1 MTDRDTTPAGD
12 EKQPQVPWP
21 AIGAAFAVMLV
32 LLASFTWLC
41 RDQMNPDAIAYI
53 RIAYYYLH
61 GQWDIAISGYWGV
74 LFTWL
79 LAPLLLVFDD
89 SILAAHVMLAISGVL
104 FAAASVFLFIRVGLR
119 STNLV
124 VAAWIVCITAAVW
137 SAKNITP
144 DMLNAAF
151 MLAGTGILL
160 GPKPALTRREQIM
173 AGLAF
178 GVGYL
183 AKAVAFPVGI
193 AIILFVTGGRS
204 GLAGERLS
212 AWAKRLGVI
221 YLAFFIIAAPWIG
234 VLSVHFGKP
243 TFSTSGPINFA
254 IAGPPDK
261 DRWHPLSRL
270 YMQPDEG
277 RVALWE
283 EPEALPYES
292 WSPFDSPQY
301 FFYMVTHV
309 YENVVNAATLV
320 KSFDA
325 FGLCLASVV
334 LAFFLG
340 RPWRDSLKRDRWR
353 LALVPVVLSVGV
365 YLPVFAGTQRYYY
378 FIFPLMVAAA
388 LGFISS
394 LAAGPP
400 ARVMRRVGVLIF
412 LLSWGLVI
420 SGPFY
425 TAFAPA
431 PYDAHEKGKA
441 IAGFLMD
448 KGETG
453 PLAGVRL
460 PENTDYYAAFLMRTP
475 SYGMKRDVKDI
486 SEVVDSGARVIVVR
500 RSAPVLDDMRN
511 SPLFRPL
518 PVEGDWAN
526 VPELRD
532 LVFFVRPDVEK
543 KTVGGPGEPF
553 QYELGEAGE

>member
-1 MTDRDTTPAGD
+1 MTDKETTLAGD
-12 EKQPQVPWP
+12 AQPARVPWR
-21 AIGAAFAVMLV
+21 AIGIAFAVMAV
-32 LLASFTWLC
+32 LLAVFTWAC

-53 RIAYYYLH
+53 RIAYYYLQ

-89 SILAAHVMLAISGVL
+89 PILAAHVLLAISGL
-104 FAAASVFLFIRVGLR
+104 AFAGASVFLFIRVGLR
-119 STNLV
+119 SMALV
-124 VAAWIVCITAAVW
+124 VAVWIVCLSAAVW

-144 DMLNAAF
+144 DLLSAAL
-151 MLAGTGILL
+151 MLAGTAILL
-160 GPKPALTRREQIM
+160 GPREAPTRREQVL

-178 GVGYL
+178 GFAYL

-193 AIILFVTGGRS
+193 AIILFLTGGRAW
-204 GLAGERLS
+204 LAGEKLS
-212 AWAKRLGVI
+212 AWARRLGVI

-243 TFSTSGPINFA
+243 TFSTSGPINFS

-283 EPEALPYES
+283 APEALPYES
-292 WSPFDSPQY
+292 WSPLESPQY

-309 YENVVNAATLV
+309 YENVVNAAGLV
-320 KSFDA
+320 KSFDI
-325 FGLCLASVV
+325 FGFGCAAVV
-334 LAFFLG
+334 LAFLLG
-340 RPWRDSLKRDRWR
+340 RPWRESLRRDRWR

-388 LGFISS
+388 LGFIPS
-394 LAAGPP
+394 LAAGP
-400 ARVMRRVGVLIF
+400 AGRTMRRVGVLAF
-412 LLSWGLVI
+412 LLSWGIVI

-431 PYDAHEKGKA
+431 PYGAHEKGKA

-448 KGETG
+448 AGETG

-475 SYGMKRDVKDI
+475 SYGMKRDVADV
-486 SEVVDSGARVIVVR
+486 SEIVDSGARVIVVR
-500 RSAPVLDDMRN
+500 RTAPILDELQG

-518 PVEGDWAN
+518 PVAGEWAD

-532 LVFFVRPDVEK
+532 LLFFVRPDVAK

-553 QYELGEAGE
+553 RYRP